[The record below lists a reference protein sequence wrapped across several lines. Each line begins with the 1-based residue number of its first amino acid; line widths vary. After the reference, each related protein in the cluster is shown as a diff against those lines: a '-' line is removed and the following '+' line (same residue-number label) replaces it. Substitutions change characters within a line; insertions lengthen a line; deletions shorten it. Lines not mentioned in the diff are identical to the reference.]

1 MINSVVLAGNLTR
14 DAELK
19 QTRTGTSVLN
29 FGVAV
34 NERVK
39 NSQTGEWSDRP
50 NFFECVIFG
59 KRAESISKYLHKGLK
74 VTVSGHL
81 RYNQWENEQGQKRSN
96 VNVVVD
102 DIEFM
107 SQRDSKGQHD
117 GSQCDYGQQPNNYP
131 QQQQYAP
138 QNASQQPTGGNYG
151 YQQRPQVDM
160 YDSDIP
166 F

>member
-1 MINSVVLAGNLTR
+1 MSGSTRRIKMINSVVLAGNLTR

-39 NSQTGEWSDRP
+39 NNQTGEWSDRP

-59 KRAESISKYLHKGLK
+59 KRAESLSKYLHKGLK

-107 SQRDSKGQHD
+107 SQRDSQ
-117 GSQCDYGQQPNNYP
+117 GQQNGSK
-131 QQQQYAP
+131 QTA
-138 QNASQQPTGGNYG
+138 GGNYASN
-151 YQQRPQVDM
+151 QEPDVFED
-160 YDSDIP
+160 DIP

>member
-39 NSQTGEWSDRP
+39 NNQTGEWSDRP

-59 KRAESISKYLHKGLK
+59 KRAESLSKYLHKGLK

-107 SQRDSKGQHD
+107 SQRDSQ
-117 GSQCDYGQQPNNYP
+117 
-131 QQQQYAP
+131 
-138 QNASQQPTGGNYG
+138 SQQNDSQQTAGGNYASN
-151 YQQRPQVDM
+151 QEPDVFED
-160 YDSDIP
+160 DIP